1 LQRFLQ
7 RICFADLGRQT
18 RLGVAC
24 LLLCA
29 SAAWADGLAG
39 RFEVR
44 SADLELKE
52 GVYLLNTRLTLPV
65 GDAVKKG
72 LADGAPLALEI
83 ELVVT
88 RTRRLLPNS
97 DVAQLSQRY
106 HLQFNAVSGRYVLRN
121 DNSGEQTSH
130 ATAEEALERLA
141 VLRGV
146 PVLDRSLLSGE
157 RRYEANL
164 RAKMDFGDVPLTL
177 RLLMFWV
184 DDWHRESE
192 WYTWTVT
199 Q

>member
-1 LQRFLQ
+1 LQKVFFTEQ
-7 RICFADLGRQT
+7 RRSWLSVT
-18 RLGVAC
+18 C
-24 LLLCA
+24 LVLLA
-29 SAAWADGLAG
+29 SVAWAEGLAG

-52 GVYLLNTRLTLPV
+52 GVYLLNTRMTLPV
-65 GDAVKKG
+65 GDAAKKG
-72 LADGAPLALEI
+72 LADGAALALEL

-88 RTRRLLPNS
+88 RARRLLPDS

-106 HLQFNAVSGRYVLRN
+106 HLQFNAVSGRYVLHN

-130 ATAEEALERLA
+130 ATVDEALERLA

-157 RRYEANL
+157 KRYEANL

-192 WYTWTVT
+192 WYTWTIA